1 MYAGQAGHVH
11 TLFNLPVVS
20 FIMAVRALP
29 GHDLPGQTPVL
40 GALFPVMPFIVFV
53 GTNVPFC
60 VLFLV
65 KPGMGPV
72 MPDEIGIYA
81 PLRIT
86 AVAAIPRAI
95 DPLGRDPGVRIF
107 LNVLSY
113 FPKVNRDFMERIS
126 FDP

>member
-1 MYAGQAGHVH
+1 MYAGQAGQEH

-29 GHDLPGQTPVL
+29 GNDLPGQTPFWGHFSL
-40 GALFPVMPFIVFV
+40 LCPLLFFV
-53 GTNVPFC
+53 DTSVPFC
-60 VLFLV
+60 VLFSV

-95 DPLGRDPGVRIF
+95 DPLRRDPGV
-107 LNVLSY
+107 
-113 FPKVNRDFMERIS
+113 
-126 FDP
+126 